1 LRARGNGPA
10 TKLKKK
16 KSQGIRKNHLRHL
29 EKLKWLE
36 KTNLGFNCRPIF
48 PSEIHC
54 TCKLYFGNLKCL
66 LYRPFHNT
74 LPRSSVFVNRISVR
88 IYEMDCMRISLRTN
102 SFLMLYYVYIHIVFL
117 IFKGIKYI
125 KLRIRQK
132 RVLRKGFFYIRKS
145 FIFLFISLQ

>member
-1 LRARGNGPA
+1 M
-10 TKLKKK
+10 
-16 KSQGIRKNHLRHL
+16 
-29 EKLKWLE
+29 E

-102 SFLMLYYVYIHIVFL
+102 SFLMLYYVYIQGVE
-117 IFKGIKYI
+117 FKSAH
-125 KLRIRQK
+125 
-132 RVLRKGFFYIRKS
+132 FH
-145 FIFLFISLQ
+145 IFLRNCIKWDSIIIFNPNKKQNGGMEQISKFYLKFMTSASDLTLIQPHIWWRDLTKTSLSSMAM